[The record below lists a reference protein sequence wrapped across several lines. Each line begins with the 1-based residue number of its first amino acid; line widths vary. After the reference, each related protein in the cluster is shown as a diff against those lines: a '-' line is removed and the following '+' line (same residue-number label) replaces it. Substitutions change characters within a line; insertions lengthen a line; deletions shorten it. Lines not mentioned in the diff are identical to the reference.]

1 VKPLNEQMTS
11 ALNLSLMN
19 KTSNKFTTAARQE
32 CTATYCTHLDTLN
45 AMPISESAKDLAKK
59 TLVDSYIAEMGELI
73 EKGL

>member
-1 VKPLNEQMTS
+1 MTS

-19 KTSNKFTTAARQE
+19 KTSNKFTTEARRE

-45 AMPISESAKDLAKK
+45 MMNIGEGAKALAKK
-59 TLVDSYIAEMGELI
+59 ALVDAYVAEMGELI

>member
-1 VKPLNEQMTS
+1 MTS

-19 KTSNKFTTAARQE
+19 NAKKITTARRTLMAVYSE
-32 CTATYCTHLDTLN
+32 HLNTIN

-59 TLVDSYIAEMGELI
+59 TLVDSYVAEVGELI